1 MQVPFLSFRTVQEAL
16 KREMQLGFERF
27 YDRGWY
33 ILGEELKQFES
44 AYAQFNQTNHCVGVS
59 NGLDALTLAL
69 KALGAGPGDEVI
81 VPSNTFIATVLAVS
95 HTGAVPVFAEPD
107 VDSYNITPA
116 TIALHVS
123 KRTRAIIP
131 VHLYGQ
137 SCAMN
142 GIMDLAVAE
151 GLFVVEDNAQAQ
163 GARCKDKLTGSWG
176 HINATSFYPG
186 KNLGALGDA
195 GAITTDDEAYA
206 AQVRLLRNY
215 GSAIKYQHEITGH
228 NMRMDELQAVFLRVK
243 LRYLHEWNAYRQ
255 QVAGWYRELLA
266 DAGDLVLPA
275 VHADCSHVYHLF
287 VVRTQSRDA
296 LQQFLQEKGVGTLIH
311 YPVPPHL
318 QQAYRYLGYRKGDFP
333 IAEMLAST
341 CLSLPVYPGITAEEV
356 GYVCDCIKLF
366 FGGR

>member
-151 GLFVVEDNAQAQ
+151 GLCSGGQCPGAGSPLQRQAH
-163 GARCKDKLTGSWG
+163 GE
-176 HINATSFYPG
+176 
-186 KNLGALGDA
+186 LGAYQCD
-195 GAITTDDEAYA
+195 
-206 AQVRLLRNY
+206 QLL
-215 GSAIKYQHEITGH
+215 
-228 NMRMDELQAVFLRVK
+228 
-243 LRYLHEWNAYRQ
+243 
-255 QVAGWYRELLA
+255 
-266 DAGDLVLPA
+266 
-275 VHADCSHVYHLF
+275 
-287 VVRTQSRDA
+287 SR
-296 LQQFLQEKGVGTLIH
+296 
-311 YPVPPHL
+311 
-318 QQAYRYLGYRKGDFP
+318 
-333 IAEMLAST
+333 
-341 CLSLPVYPGITAEEV
+341 
-356 GYVCDCIKLF
+356 
-366 FGGR
+366 